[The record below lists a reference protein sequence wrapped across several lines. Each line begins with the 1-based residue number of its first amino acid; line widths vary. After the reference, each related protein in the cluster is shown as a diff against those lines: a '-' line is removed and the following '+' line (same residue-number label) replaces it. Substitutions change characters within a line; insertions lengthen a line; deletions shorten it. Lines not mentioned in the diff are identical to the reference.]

1 MNKELIQDVRSWFHE
16 KGIIQKS
23 NTLKQL
29 WKTQEEVTETRDAH
43 TRMIC
48 AMSDSESEK
57 WMHELRDGIG
67 DVLVTLIG
75 VCEMEE
81 FDFLA
86 LADEFGF
93 EPIHLIGEIIPG
105 ATLDNLQRNLS
116 NTRDFVIMNL
126 RRDFAIMNLR
136 HDVQHGIGCMI
147 YDLTELCFGL
157 GVTAEECLQ
166 QAYDVISKRNGQ
178 MVNGIFV
185 KEVEK

>member
-48 AMSDSESEK
+48 AVSDSESEK

-86 LADEFGF
+86 LVDEFGF
-93 EPIHLIGEIIPG
+93 EPIHLIGEMNPS

-116 NTRDFVIMNL
+116 DTRDSIIISIES
-126 RRDFAIMNLR
+126 DIR
-136 HDVQHGIGCMI
+136 HGIQHGIGCMI
-147 YDLTELCFGL
+147 YDLTELCFGI